1 MGSGD
6 FGGVC
11 EAARR
16 SVRDTPA
23 QHHWPELS
31 PYLGVSF
38 ESLIGGYQT
47 SQFYNGFSN
56 SGSDP
61 NFAMGG
67 LQDNF
72 TVIYQGTNAWRR
84 VIGGDGTWT
93 AMNPLVGTTI
103 YGSAQYLNLFRSRD
117 AGNSW
122 SSIAPPELSGDVT
135 PFVSPYVLCPDQP
148 TVLYAARS
156 RVYRSDTE
164 GSSWVATN
172 GGVALSSGNPVLS
185 LAVAK
190 TTPDTVY
197 AGTAP
202 IASRARVFRTRNGG
216 SSWTDVTGALPD
228 RYPSDI
234 AVDPNDDRKVY
245 VTFMGFGTS
254 HVFKSA
260 NGGDSWTDIGGGLP
274 DIPTSAIAVDP
285 DHPEVIYVGTDL
297 GIFLSDDAGASWQPF
312 TSGMPLAMVNDLKV
326 FLPGRKIRAATHGNG
341 VYERP
346 LYEPCEGGDTDRD
359 GVCDPVDCA
368 PLDPQTW
375 HRPSEATGLLLAKA
389 DGSTASLVWSAPTEP
404 GGAVV
409 VYDTVSSLNPADF
422 VTDAS
427 VGCVE
432 SDDGPNTA
440 SADVRVPESG
450 SVIFYL
456 VRAENACGPGAAGSG
471 TSGVPRA
478 MINCPVQQ
486 KARAAP
492 R

>member
-1 MGSGD
+1 M
-6 FGGVC
+6 
-11 EAARR
+11 
-16 SVRDTPA
+16 
-23 QHHWPELS
+23 
-31 PYLGVSF
+31 
-38 ESLIGGYQT
+38 
-47 SQFYNGFSN
+47 
-56 SGSDP
+56 
-61 NFAMGG
+61 
-67 LQDNF
+67 
-72 TVIYQGTNAWRR
+72 
-84 VIGGDGTWT
+84 
-93 AMNPLVGTTI
+93 
-103 YGSAQYLNLFRSRD
+103 
-117 AGNSW
+117 
-122 SSIAPPELSGDVT
+122 
-135 PFVSPYVLCPDQP
+135 
-148 TVLYAARS
+148 
-156 RVYRSDTE
+156 
-164 GSSWVATN
+164 
-172 GGVALSSGNPVLS
+172 LS

-368 PLDPQTW
+368 RSGSADVASG
-375 HRPSEATGLLLAKA
+375 PSEATGLAA
-389 DGSTASLVWSAPTEP
+389 GQGRREH
-404 GGAVV
+404 
-409 VYDTVSSLNPADF
+409 
-422 VTDAS
+422 
-427 VGCVE
+427 
-432 SDDGPNTA
+432 
-440 SADVRVPESG
+440 RVPR
-450 SVIFYL
+450 L
-456 VRAENACGPGAAGSG
+456 VRADRAGRSG
-471 TSGVPRA
+471 RSSTTPSRP
-478 MINCPVQQ
+478 
-486 KARAAP
+486 
-492 R
+492 